1 VPWFIL
7 YALKQLFPTK
17 KKISF
22 FSLISIVGVSLGVC
36 ILLIVQSVMNGFGEN
51 IRQRLTKTQGEI
63 TLRSAE
69 GIDQWEVL
77 REGLEALASVEGVLP
92 FVENIAMIQSDSTS
106 AFPIVRGIN
115 VESQNSVLPIKDFI
129 IRGSLEDLD
138 DDSVLLGISLA
149 DTIKAPIGSVIALY
163 SPALL
168 NRLENDE
175 IIFPTEFTVAG
186 FITSGSPQIDRQLV
200 LGTLSSFQEL
210 LDIDDKISG
219 FNVKLKEGENLSEVQ
234 EQIIAQAQSMGI
246 PLSILTWR
254 DLNEDFLYVVEQ
266 EKAVISFII
275 IFILLVA
282 SFSIAVALTLSVI
295 RRTREIGLLCSL
307 GARSWQIAVCFC
319 FQGIIIGLL
328 GSILG
333 TVLAYICLENRD
345 ALLGF
350 YIGLTNADLAFLGV
364 YDLYSIPVQY
374 LKSDFINVFIISIT
388 VSFFA
393 AIIPAIRAARLKP
406 SNALRN
412 E

>member
-1 VPWFIL
+1 
-7 YALKQLFPTK
+7 
-17 KKISF
+17 
-22 FSLISIVGVSLGVC
+22 
-36 ILLIVQSVMNGFGEN
+36 MNGFGEN

>member
-1 VPWFIL
+1 VPWFIY

-22 FSLISIVGVSLGVC
+22 FSLISILGVSLGVC

-51 IRQRLTKTQGEI
+51 IRQRLTKTQGDI
-63 TLRSAE
+63 TIRSVEGIEQWKDLRSS
-69 GIDQWEVL
+69 
-77 REGLEALASVEGVLP
+77 LETLSSVEGVLP
-92 FVENIAMIQSDSTS
+92 FVENIAMIQSDSAS
-106 AFPIVRGIN
+106 AFPVVRGIN
-115 VESQNSVLPIKDFI
+115 IESQNSVLPITDFI

-149 DTIKAPIGSVIALY
+149 DTIKAPIGSKIVLY

-168 NRLENDE
+168 NQLENDE

-186 FITSGSPQIDRQLV
+186 FITSGSPHIDRQLV

-210 LDIDDKISG
+210 LDIDDRISG

-234 EQIIAQAQSMGI
+234 AQIIERTQSMGI
-246 PLSILTWR
+246 PLSVLTWR

-282 SFSIAVALTLSVI
+282 SFSIAVALTLSVM

-307 GARSWQIAVCFC
+307 GAQSWQIALCFC

>member
-1 VPWFIL
+1 
-7 YALKQLFPTK
+7 
-17 KKISF
+17 
-22 FSLISIVGVSLGVC
+22 
-36 ILLIVQSVMNGFGEN
+36 MNGFGEN

-63 TLRSAE
+63 TLRSNE
-69 GIDQWEVL
+69 GIAQWEAL
-77 REGLEALASVEGVLP
+77 NEGLEALSSVEGVLP
-92 FVENIAMIQSDSTS
+92 FVENIAMIQSDSAS

-115 VESQNSVLPIKDFI
+115 VESQNSVLPIEDFI
-129 IRGSLEDLD
+129 IRGSLDALD

-149 DTIKAPIGSVIALY
+149 ETIKAPIGSVVALY

-168 NRLENDE
+168 NQFEKDE

-186 FITSGSPQIDRQLV
+186 FIRSGSPQVDRQLV
-200 LGTLSSFQEL
+200 IGTLSSFQEL
-210 LDIDDKISG
+210 LDIDDKITG

-234 EQIIAQAQSMGI
+234 AEIIAQTQSIGI
-246 PLSILTWR
+246 PLSVLTWR

-282 SFSIAVALTLSVI
+282 SFSIAVALTLSVL
-295 RRTREIGLLCSL
+295 RRTREIGLLCAL
-307 GARSWQIAVCFC
+307 GAQSWQIALCFC

-328 GSILG
+328 GSLLG

-393 AIIPAIRAARLKP
+393 AIIPAIRAAQLKP